1 MGTRFSLKSSES
13 DLRTPRGEIPVG
25 QTGRR
30 PDIQGLRALSVLLV
44 VAFHAGLPVSG
55 GFVGVDVFFVISGF
69 VITRMLANQRARN
82 ESVNLRD
89 FYGKRFRRLAPAL
102 SLVVVVTLVVSVF
115 VLAPNGA
122 IQNAAK
128 TGIGAIVMSANF
140 VIDSTTGNYFDL
152 PAAQNPLL
160 NTWSLSV
167 EEQFYLIFPILLLF
181 VWKFSAIKWP
191 VFLVLIVTVASLILA
206 IAQWSV
212 GFLPSFLTGFYS
224 PFGRAWEFG
233 AGALLAL
240 VPLSKLAIKHLLRT
254 WVSTALALSGL
265 ALVLWSA
272 MNLDEATLFPS
283 LWTLFP
289 VVGTVF
295 IIAGGS
301 LGGNL
306 VSKCLS
312 VKPGVWLGNTSYSW
326 YLWHWPVIVLGGA
339 VYGYEKRTL
348 VLLALISFAPAY
360 IAYKLVEQP
369 IHVGKSVPKLRG
381 SRLFSLVLV
390 PPLVLA
396 ILILFAASN
405 SFWSENVRKG
415 ELGWQESPS
424 LIKGC
429 LSTTPLFERDLDACT
444 WGQEFTRP
452 PIYLVGDSNAAHFD
466 SAVISVGN
474 ELRRPVSVITYGS
487 CPLSSAYMGKLRLEE
502 SESCFDFTQDFLRLM
517 ENSPPS
523 TILVA
528 SSDAYWENDAIDV
541 GATIEN
547 LTRIPSEKALILK
560 QGLVTVIERLEDAG
574 HEVMLVYPVPSY
586 ANRAPH
592 WSRGE
597 CSVVR
602 IIREGCVGSA
612 TTEEM
617 YEAQKYARGTI
628 ASVVDEKNVALID
641 PSEVLCPLGRCFT
654 ELDDSPLYIDS
665 FHINSDGSKLLAPL
679 FLLELSGGL
688 R

>member
-1 MGTRFSLKSSES
+1 
-13 DLRTPRGEIPVG
+13 
-25 QTGRR
+25 
-30 PDIQGLRALSVLLV
+30 V

-89 FYGKRFRRLAPAL
+89 FYRKRFRRLAPAL
-102 SLVVVVTLVVSVF
+102 SLVVFVTLLVSVF
-115 VLAPNGA
+115 VLAPYGA

-128 TGIGAIVMSANF
+128 TGIGAILMSANF

-206 IAQWSV
+206 IAQWRV

-240 VPLSKLAIKHLLRT
+240 TTRSNFAITPLSHT
-254 WVSTALALSGL
+254 WMSTALGLAGL
-265 ALVLWSA
+265 ALVFWSA
-272 MNLDEATLFPS
+272 INLNEETLYPS
-283 LWTLFP
+283 LWTLLP
-289 VVGTVF
+289 VAGTVF

-301 LGGNL
+301 LKANL

-312 VKPGVWLGNTSYSW
+312 AKPGVWLGNTSYSW

-339 VYGYEKRTL
+339 VYGYEQRTL
-348 VLLALISFAPAY
+348 VLLALISFIPAY

-369 IHVGKSVPKLRG
+369 IHVGKTFPKLRG
-381 SRLFSLVLV
+381 SRLLSLVLV
-390 PPLVLA
+390 PPLALST
-396 ILILFAASN
+396 LLLFAASN
-405 SFWSENVRKG
+405 SFWSQNVRQAS
-415 ELGWQESPS
+415 LGWQESLS
-424 LIKGC
+424 FINGC
-429 LSTTPLFERDLDACT
+429 LSTTPLFDRDLDSCT
-444 WGQEFTRP
+444 WGQEFTGQ

-466 SAVISVGN
+466 SAIISVGT

-487 CPLSSAYMGKLRLEE
+487 CPLSMAYMGKLKVGE
-502 SESCFDFTQDFLRLM
+502 SEACFDFTQDFLKLLD
-517 ENSPPS
+517 NSPPA
-523 TILVA
+523 TIVVA
-528 SSDAYWENDAIDV
+528 SADAYWENDAIDV
-541 GATIEN
+541 GESIDN
-547 LTRIPSEKALILK
+547 LTHTPSEKALILER
-560 QGLVTVIERLEDAG
+560 GLISAIEGLKKAG
-574 HEVMLVYPVPSY
+574 HEVVLVYPVPSY

-612 TTEEM
+612 AISEM
-617 YEAQKYARGTI
+617 FQAQKYTRGTI
-628 ASVVDEKNVALID
+628 RNVAKETNVAVID
-641 PSEVLCPLGRCFT
+641 PSEVLCPSGICSTTFGDL
-654 ELDDSPLYIDS
+654 PIYVDS
-665 FHINSDGSKLLAPL
+665 FHVNSDGSKLLTPL
-679 FLLELSGGL
+679 FLHELSDGL
-688 R
+688 S